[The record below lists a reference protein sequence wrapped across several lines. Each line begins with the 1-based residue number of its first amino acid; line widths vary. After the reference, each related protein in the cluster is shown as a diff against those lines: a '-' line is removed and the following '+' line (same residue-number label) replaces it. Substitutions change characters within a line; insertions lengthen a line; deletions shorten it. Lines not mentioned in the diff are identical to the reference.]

1 MKIDIQLFA
10 SWDDLINTYNNNKAN
25 AENELNSLDSQK
37 QQELDSYNQNYN
49 DQLSQYEDLMN
60 QQQGYIDTWA
70 EEQKKQQQAQT
81 DYNIGIINQNK
92 EQAAKDTEAE
102 IKDSYVDYMKQN
114 NQYGGALE
122 TLASNGLAT
131 SGFAESSKI
140 AMYNTYQN
148 RVGTAKAALVKA
160 NTQYDNQIQQA
171 LLTNDASLAEIA
183 LEQMKQS
190 YQIALQGFE
199 YKQTMYNNKLNY
211 ETNLN
216 EIYYNRKSDL
226 QSRID
231 NYNNQLANINSIQEE
246 LAEKKAQREQE
257 YNQWLAEFQEEQRQF
272 NEELA
277 ETKRQ
282 YNQSYNATYNS
293 PYIDTSVTY
302 EDTTSNPS
310 GKTSVKTADDQY
322 TYAKT
327 MYGNDVST
335 VNKKDYY
342 FDNGYQPQYIN
353 NVKLGKT
360 GVKVKEVFGTALGS
374 KVADQNIWGANGKY
388 YYWDGSTKDYVEIDG
403 EALKK
408 FKNAVGFFDKIF
420 HKSV

>member
-148 RVGTAKAALVKA
+148 
-160 NTQYDNQIQQA
+160 I
-171 LLTNDASLAEIA
+171 
-183 LEQMKQS
+183 
-190 YQIALQGFE
+190 
-199 YKQTMYNNKLNY
+199 
-211 ETNLN
+211 
-216 EIYYNRKSDL
+216 
-226 QSRID
+226 
-231 NYNNQLANINSIQEE
+231 
-246 LAEKKAQREQE
+246 
-257 YNQWLAEFQEEQRQF
+257 
-272 NEELA
+272 
-277 ETKRQ
+277 
-282 YNQSYNATYNS
+282 
-293 PYIDTSVTY
+293 
-302 EDTTSNPS
+302 TSN
-310 GKTSVKTADDQY
+310 
-322 TYAKT
+322 
-327 MYGNDVST
+327 
-335 VNKKDYY
+335 
-342 FDNGYQPQYIN
+342 
-353 NVKLGKT
+353 
-360 GVKVKEVFGTALGS
+360 
-374 KVADQNIWGANGKY
+374 
-388 YYWDGSTKDYVEIDG
+388 
-403 EALKK
+403 
-408 FKNAVGFFDKIF
+408 AVQEWC
-420 HKSV
+420 